1 MTRFSP
7 PLIIKMMLV
16 MMRVIVLMMMV
27 MKLMMMMINKMIPP
41 QYAKM
46 ARYITHFSNH
56 GAMATISSR
65 EPTTR

>member
-1 MTRFSP
+1 MSHDDACDDKNDYLDDDGDKGKAFDDDDDTH
-7 PLIIKMMLV
+7 
-16 MMRVIVLMMMV
+16 
-27 MKLMMMMINKMIPP
+27 PP

-65 EPTTR
+65 DPTTR